1 MIWIPNKL
9 LKQFI
14 YKKRGEMQCH
24 QLMAVFHLAQSI
36 FLITT
41 WNGVFGIIN
50 EKGEV
55 ENKNSFWKDSVNFH
69 AFDHICCMSYTYRP
83 AIIKILFYISVNHY

>member
-1 MIWIPNKL
+1 
-9 LKQFI
+9 
-14 YKKRGEMQCH
+14 MQMPSTNGCFPLSSKH
-24 QLMAVFHLAQSI
+24 

-55 ENKNSFWKDSVNFH
+55 ENKNSFWKDSVNFQC
-69 AFDHICCMSYTYRP
+69 FRP
-83 AIIKILFYISVNHY
+83 HLLHELYISTCHN

>member
-36 FLITT
+36 FNYNLE
-41 WNGVFGIIN
+41 WSFGIIN
-50 EKGEV
+50 EKE
-55 ENKNSFWKDSVNFH
+55 KWKIRI
-69 AFDHICCMSYTYRP
+69 AFGKT
-83 AIIKILFYISVNHY
+83 A

>member
-1 MIWIPNKL
+1 
-9 LKQFI
+9 
-14 YKKRGEMQCH
+14 MQCH
-24 QLMAVFHLAQSI
+24 QLMAVFPLSSKH

-55 ENKNSFWKDSVNFH
+55 ENKNS
-69 AFDHICCMSYTYRP
+69 
-83 AIIKILFYISVNHY
+83 LFGKTA